1 MSPHRRFLAAR
12 SISQRFALSIG
23 AGAGLILVILALA
36 NYYSGRELLLGQTS
50 SEALKEVHH
59 EMQTMDDLVDRIAMY
74 PNIIG
79 ATHGTDAGKELVTVP
94 WLASLLENC
103 PIKAVFGLYMVF
115 DRKDWRD
122 PQSDIWVDR
131 KTWPKAAHLKYDFH
145 DPSQDWYRGA
155 KESGRLH
162 VTQPYFDEGGSDIDM
177 ISITNPVYD
186 RKGSFIGVAGVDVAL
201 EEIRRIVRK
210 MHIRD
215 FGTSLSGES
224 GRVASLTQQ
233 PRQASKALRE
243 SAYLI
248 TEKGSVIVGPEE
260 SGGDR
265 REKVK
270 NGHGAAPVDPGDAG
284 VGGVIPGIRE
294 ILAAPSGWLRLR
306 DGSDKVIY
314 WAQGKN
320 TGWKL
325 VLEVP
330 YQLIVGPARTLA
342 IQSALIGGSG
352 LLLLL
357 GVVVV
362 TARRIAAP
370 INDLQEVASNFE
382 KGSYAESREV
392 LERIGKRSDELGR
405 FASSFSAMAEE
416 IRLREE
422 RLSEWNANLEKT
434 IAERTAQLAMAMSRV
449 EKANRA
455 MAAEISEAAAYARA
469 VLPGRLNGPVKT
481 DWVFVT
487 SSQLGGDSFGYHWI
501 DDNHLA
507 LYLLDVC
514 GHGVG
519 AALLSVSVVNVL
531 RTASLTG
538 TDFCDPAA
546 VLASLNAAFPM
557 EQHNE
562 MYFTAWYGVYD
573 KTSRQLRFACGGHP
587 PAALLKPDGAILPL
601 SAKGPVLGAFPGGA
615 FETASVTVPCGSRL
629 YLFSD
634 GAYEIDRPDAPMMT
648 HEEFLEIIK
657 SHPPENRLHAVV
669 SEIRRQQGRDSFND
683 DCSLMEFD
691 FMDAQDADGNALP
704 PPQPISP
711 MSTHEESLTIAN
723 NLEEV
728 IRLTRFAGDFAQRR
742 GMSGNDTVDIEVI
755 VEEIAT
761 NVMKYGGIPPR
772 AEACTL
778 MLRTTGDTLEIRFS
792 DRGGPFDPL
801 QLPEVDTS
809 KPIEDRP
816 IGGLGIHFIKKL
828 TDTQHYEYK
837 DGENI
842 LTLTKKLSA

>member
-1 MSPHRRFLAAR
+1 MIIHRPFYAPR
-12 SISQRFALSIG
+12 SISQRFALAIG
-23 AGAGLILVILALA
+23 AGAGLVLIVLALA
-36 NYYSGRELLLGQTS
+36 NYYSGRELLLEQTS

-59 EMQTMDDLVDRIAMY
+59 EMNTMDDLVDRIAMY

-79 ATHGTDAGKELVTVP
+79 ATHGTDPGRKLVTVP
-94 WLASLLENC
+94 WLASLLEYC
-103 PIKAVFGLYMVF
+103 PIPAVYGLYMVT

-122 PQSDIWVDR
+122 PESDIWVDR

-145 DPSQDWYRGA
+145 DASQDWYHGP
-155 KESGRLH
+155 KKSGRLH

-186 RKGSFIGVAGVDVAL
+186 RQGSFIGVAGVDVAL
-201 EEIRRIVRK
+201 EEMRRIVRK

-215 FGTSLSGES
+215 FGTSLTGDS
-224 GRVASLTQQ
+224 GRIAQPSREPRLASN
-233 PRQASKALRE
+233 ALRE
-243 SAYLI
+243 SAYLV
-248 TEKGSVIVGPEE
+248 TEKGAVIVSPEQT
-260 SGGDR
+260 
-265 REKVK
+265 EKT
-270 NGHGAAPVDPGDAG
+270 AG
-284 VGGVIPGIRE
+284 VGMRHGPEPADRKIGSQETGSGIPGIKE

-314 WAQGKN
+314 WAQGRN

-330 YQLIVGPARTLA
+330 YELIVGPARTLA
-342 IQSALIGGSG
+342 IQSAAIGGAG
-352 LLLLL
+352 LLVLL
-357 GVVVV
+357 GVVFL
-362 TARRIAAP
+362 TARRISGP
-370 INDLQEVASNFE
+370 INELQAVASNFE
-382 KGSYAESREV
+382 KGFYGESRGV
-392 LERIGKRSDELGR
+392 LDRIGKRADELGR
-405 FASSFSAMAEE
+405 FASSFSAMADE

-434 IAERTAQLAMAMSRV
+434 VAERTAQLASAMSRV

-469 VLPGRLNGPVKT
+469 VLPGKLSGPVKT

-501 DDNHLA
+501 SENHLA

-531 RTASLTG
+531 RTASLPD
-538 TDFCDPAA
+538 TDFHDPAA
-546 VLASLNAAFPM
+546 VLSSLNASFPM
-557 EQHNE
+557 EQHND

-573 KTSRQLRFACGGHP
+573 VASRQLCFSCGGHP
-587 PAALLKPDGAILPL
+587 PAALLKPDGDILPL
-601 SAKGPVLGAFPGGA
+601 AAKGPVLGAFPEGT
-615 FETASVTVPCGSRL
+615 FETACVNVPSGSRL

-648 HEEFLEIIK
+648 HGEFLEILK
-657 SHPPENRLHAVV
+657 SPPSENRLHAVV
-669 SEIRRQQGRDSFND
+669 SEIRRQQGQESFND
-683 DCSLMEFD
+683 DFSLMEFD
-691 FMDAQDADGNALP
+691 FTDGEESKPADPTA
-704 PPQPISP
+704 SP
-711 MSTHEESLTIAN
+711 MNTHEESLTIAN
-723 NLEEV
+723 NLDEV
-728 IRLTRFAGDFAQRR
+728 IRLTRFAAGFAERR
-742 GMSGNDTVDIEVI
+742 GMSANDTVDLEVI

-778 MLRTTGDTLEIRFS
+778 VLRITGETLEIRFS
-792 DRGGPFDPL
+792 DHGGTFNPL
-801 QLPEVDTS
+801 QLPEVDTT
-809 KPIEDRP
+809 KPIEERP
-816 IGGLGIHFIKKL
+816 IGGLGIHFVKKL

-842 LTLTKKLSA
+842 LTLTKELRS

>member
-12 SISQRFALSIG
+12 SISQRFALAIG
-23 AGAGLILVILALA
+23 AGAGLILIVLALA
-36 NYYSGRELLLGQTS
+36 NYYSGRELLLEQTS

-59 EMQTMDDLVDRIAMY
+59 EMRAMDDLVKRIAVIPY
-74 PNIIG
+74 VIG
-79 ATHGTDAGKELVTVP
+79 ATHLSREKQGGVTVP
-94 WLASLLENC
+94 WLASLLEYC
-103 PIKAVFGLYMVF
+103 PIKAVYGLYMAI
-115 DRKDWRD
+115 DGKDWRD
-122 PQSDIWVDR
+122 PASDIWVDR
-131 KTWPKAAHLKYDFH
+131 KSWPKAAHLKYDFH
-145 DPSQDWYRGA
+145 DPSQDWYHGA
-155 KESGRLH
+155 KGKPFH

-177 ISITNPVYD
+177 ISITQPVYD
-186 RKGSFIGVAGVDVAL
+186 RAGSFIGVAGVDVAL
-201 EEIRRIVRK
+201 DEMRRIVRK

-215 FGTSLSGES
+215 FGASLAGES
-224 GRVASLTQQ
+224 GRVGSLSQQ
-233 PRQASKALRE
+233 PKQESNSLRE
-243 SAYLI
+243 SAYLLSSTGAI
-248 TEKGSVIVGPEE
+248 IVSPEEAGGTTKGSSANDP
-260 SGGDR
+260 S
-265 REKVK
+265 
-270 NGHGAAPVDPGDAG
+270 AALDELLNQGLVTSL
-284 VGGVIPGIRE
+284 PGIKE
-294 ILAAPSGWLRLR
+294 VLASPSGWLRLK

-314 WAQGKN
+314 WAEGKN

-342 IQSALIGGSG
+342 IQSAVIGGAG

-357 GVVVV
+357 GVVFV
-362 TARRIAAP
+362 TARRISAP
-370 INDLQEVASNFE
+370 INELQAVASNFE
-382 KGSYAESREV
+382 KGSYDESSEV
-392 LERIGKRSDELGR
+392 LDRIGKRADELGR
-405 FASSFSAMAEE
+405 FASSFSAMANE

-434 IAERTAQLAMAMSRV
+434 VAERTAQLAAAMSRV

-455 MAAEISEAAAYARA
+455 MASEISEAAAYARA
-469 VLPGRLNGPVKT
+469 VLPGKLNGPVKT

-531 RTASLTG
+531 RTASLAG
-538 TDFCDPAA
+538 TDFHDPAA
-546 VLASLNAAFPM
+546 VLANLNAAFPM
-557 EQHNE
+557 EQHND

-573 KTSRQLRFACGGHP
+573 KTARELRFACGGHP
-587 PAALLKPDGAILPL
+587 PAALLKPDGEILPL
-601 SAKGPVLGAFPGGA
+601 SAKGPVLGAFPRGTY
-615 FETASVTVPCGSRL
+615 ETVSVTVPSGSHL

-648 HEEFLEIIK
+648 HEEFLEILK
-657 SHPPENRLHAVV
+657 SHPSENRLHAVV
-669 SEIRRQQGRDSFND
+669 SEIRRQQGQDSFSD
-683 DCSLMEFD
+683 DFSLMEFD
-691 FMDAQDADGNALP
+691 FSSEDETTDNDPPSALP
-704 PPQPISP
+704 NPL

-742 GMSGNDTVDIEVI
+742 GMSGNDAVDLEVI

-778 MLRTTGDTLEIRFS
+778 LLRLSGDTLEIRFS
-792 DRGGPFDPL
+792 DRGGAFDPL
-801 QLPEVDTS
+801 QLPEVDTA

-842 LTLTKKLSA
+842 LTLTKELRS